1 MSTGAWVA
9 LALLAL
15 ALAVGTWLLLRAHKR
30 RAWLTSLQAEKDEV
44 SWFARELVPQLRATG
59 SLEGV
64 AGGWQVAVP
73 RVVSAE
79 NQLTVLESSAPS
91 QEDAA
96 RARQLRDAVRLASNK
111 METLS
116 GPGAHD
122 EWALDLDEVET
133 LLVAALGP
141 DAGRR
146 SRPTDPEMT
155 PSAGRTR

>member
-91 QEDAA
+91 QEDAS

-141 DAGRR
+141 TQVDDPGQ
-146 SRPTDPEMT
+146 PTP
-155 PSAGRTR
+155 R

>member
-1 MSTGAWVA
+1 MSTAAWVA
-9 LALLAL
+9 FALLAL

-30 RAWLTSLQAEKDEV
+30 RAWLTRLQAEKDEV
-44 SWFARELVPQLRATG
+44 SWFARDLVPQLRATG
-59 SLEGV
+59 SLDGV
-64 AGGWQVAVP
+64 AGGWKVAVP

-91 QEDAA
+91 QEDAS

-116 GPGAHD
+116 GPGEHD

-133 LLVAALGP
+133 LLGAALGP
-141 DAGRR
+141 TSVD
-146 SRPTDPEMT
+146 DPVQTT
-155 PSAGRTR
+155 PS

>member
-1 MSTGAWVA
+1 MSTAAWVA

-30 RAWLTSLQAEKDEV
+30 RAWLTSLQAEKNEI
-44 SWFARELVPQLRATG
+44 SWFARDLVPQLRATG

-73 RVVSAE
+73 RVVAAE

-91 QEDAA
+91 QEDAS

-141 DAGRR
+141 TSVD
-146 SRPTDPEMT
+146 DPDQVT
-155 PSAGRTR
+155 PS

>member
-59 SLEGV
+59 SLDGV

-79 NQLTVLESSAPS
+79 NQLTVLESSARS

-96 RARQLRDAVRLASNK
+96 RARQLRDAVRAAREK
-111 METLS
+111 MAVLS
-116 GPGAHD
+116 GPGRHD
-122 EWALDLDEVET
+122 EWTLDLDEVAA

-141 DAGRR
+141 TSVDGPGAVAPR
-146 SRPTDPEMT
+146 
-155 PSAGRTR
+155 